1 MIGSARSRSIV
12 LGVALLL
19 AVGLL
24 GPAAAPAAAGDAYIG
39 PIGPGTRC
47 VEGTEPLQLPV
58 VRSVGADGPRT
69 GQLIR
74 WEYRT
79 TSNGPYVSTDAV
91 AVGEDGLAVPPPVE
105 ASLGETGRGH
115 VRFLVLVKDTWHYL
129 DASVFYHPS
138 RAALLREASVQIS
151 EPTTK
156 KWSHGVDVLG
166 LSPLYEVAD
175 ESGACAE
182 APARDVQLEVWAT
195 HGITG
200 QRTLLGRVDVNRR
213 VWSLMTYPPTTG
225 PFSLTVEQ
233 VRAGQRRQVADT
245 ANVTLVPDDTR
256 LGVTVPEAR
265 AHSLGRRRQDVWW
278 MPRGTRFTLVVTQH
292 QQYWRPVELDGASRI
307 VTARFRAWGARAATT
322 LSDIVLTRGTDFRIG
337 RQDHVMRG
345 GGHVELASAVTATES
360 AGRVGAD
367 VRLLPR
373 PSFPSR
379 TTRARA
385 YHPVTR
391 TVTVK
396 DGAGLKAWL
405 ELRTRDG
412 WSPAGRERTI
422 GKDGRVRLR
431 LDNDTRRTR
440 QYRLTIWAP
449 SYDGGLEQIMVA
461 RGRWTIRNR

>member
-1 MIGSARSRSIV
+1 MEWA
-12 LGVALLL
+12 
-19 AVGLL
+19 
-24 GPAAAPAAAGDAYIG
+24 D
-39 PIGPGTRC
+39 
-47 VEGTEPLQLPV
+47 PLQLPV

-79 TSNGPYVSTDAV
+79 SSNGPYVSTDAV
-91 AVGEDGLAVPPPVE
+91 AVREDGLAVPPPVE
-105 ASLGETGRGH
+105 ASLGETGHGD
-115 VRFLVLVKDTWHYL
+115 VRFLVLVGDTWHYL
-129 DASVFYHPS
+129 NATVFYHPS
-138 RAALLREASVQIS
+138 RSVLLREASVQIS
-151 EPTTK
+151 APATK
-156 KWSHGVDVLG
+156 KWSQGVDVAG

-175 ESGACAE
+175 ESGACTE

-200 QRTLLGRVDVNRR
+200 QRTLLGRVDVDRR

-245 ANVTLVPDDTR
+245 ATVTLVPDDTK
-256 LGVTVPEAR
+256 LGVSVPEAR
-265 AHSLGRRRQDVWW
+265 VYSQGRRRQDVWW
-278 MPRGTRFTLVVTQH
+278 MPRGTRFKLKVTQR
-292 QQYWRPVELDGASRI
+292 QQSWRPVELDGPSRI
-307 VTARFRAWGARAATT
+307 VTARFTGWGAREATT
-322 LSDIVLTRGTDFRIG
+322 LSDIVLTRGTDIRIG
-337 RQDHVMRG
+337 RQEHVMRAG
-345 GGHVELASAVTATES
+345 GRFELVSAATATEP
-360 AGRVGAD
+360 AGRVGAEL
-367 VRLLPR
+367 RPLPR

-385 YHPVTR
+385 YHPVAR

-412 WSPAGRERTI
+412 WSSAGPERTI

-431 LDNDTRRTR
+431 LDNDTRHTR

-449 SYDGGLEQIMVA
+449 SYEGSMQQIVVA
-461 RGRWTIRNR
+461 RGRWTIQNR